1 MGKPDYTL
9 GEDEPPQE
17 KPKTEDKTVTT
28 AAQEPVIPAAT
39 IVAPKPVETAVPVTP
54 GAFVS
59 SLKRTNS
66 QIKSARATMIGI
78 NAETNFRRKIEDIN
92 LNINSMK
99 MELENMLDMSPT
111 NSQSLVLAADFD
123 AEKFTQQ
130 YVDLKVKI
138 RNAEI
143 TRDLAKES
151 YDYLFVG

>member
-1 MGKPDYTL
+1 MGKGSEYSL
-9 GEDEPPQE
+9 GEDEPTPV
-17 KPKTEDKTVTT
+17 KPKTEGIKVETPKPETV
-28 AAQEPVIPAAT
+28 E
-39 IVAPKPVETAVPVTP
+39 APKPVVETAVPQTP

-66 QIKSARATMIGI
+66 QIKAARATMIGI
-78 NAETNFRRKIEDIN
+78 NAETNFRRKIEDID

-151 YDYLFVG
+151 YNYLFVG